1 MILVGIYCAK
11 NIAEVSFRLISLQ
24 LEIHCS
30 CVYLDLCIND
40 QLKKSVRKTKT
51 TEKIRVDS
59 DVTSVF

>member
-1 MILVGIYCAK
+1 MPRILLK
-11 NIAEVSFRLISLQ
+11 FHSNSFPYM
-24 LEIHCS
+24 EIHCS